1 MFMRL
6 VHATSVAFFREKTN
20 ATEVACTGNAAQ
32 LFAGHNTG
40 TAVPKVLTIVP
51 EQTGK
56 LFSQSG
62 LGKSSGQSA
71 RWSR

>member
-32 LFAGHNTG
+32 LFAGHNTMPSG
-40 TAVPKVLTIVP
+40 HDDIRVRLAVYP
-51 EQTGK
+51 ERH
-56 LFSQSG
+56 L
-62 LGKSSGQSA
+62 A
-71 RWSR
+71 D